1 MNSSAL
7 AKTILAD
14 YKKQIDPLLVEF
26 FQGQKAQIP
35 TSLKYAHQMLN
46 NLEDFCTRGG
56 KRLRPALVY
65 YGYKLLGGDES
76 KDILKASLAMEL
88 IHTFLLIHDDIMDE
102 SDFRRGKTTMHKIY
116 KAECE
121 TVYRANGNSQRF
133 GETMGI
139 LAGDLSF
146 CLAFELLLS
155 SDFSPELKTQVMQ
168 KLQDTVTNTIFGQE
182 LDVRLEFNG
191 SSKPSE
197 ILSVYKLKTAQYTFE
212 CPLHIGA
219 MLAGATQKDLE
230 TISNFAIPGG
240 IAFQIRDDILG
251 MFGDKKH
258 TGKPVGSDIK
268 QGKQTLLIA
277 KALQKAGKIDRK
289 RIKAAL
295 GNKELDEN
303 GIRKIQSIIRKTGA
317 LAECE
322 RVAKKHIDQAKQALS
337 KFSKH
342 NWDKD
347 IIKKLDNIADFIV
360 ERKV

>member
-1 MNSSAL
+1 MNSSAF

-14 YKKQIDPLLVEF
+14 YKKQIAPLLVEF

-35 TSLKYAHQMLN
+35 ISLKHAHQMLDD
-46 NLEDFCTRGG
+46 LEDFCTRGG

-76 KDILKASLAMEL
+76 KDILKVSLAMEL
-88 IHTFLLIHDDIMDE
+88 IHTFLLIQDDIMDE
-102 SDFRRGKTTMHKIY
+102 SNLRRGKTTMHRIY
-116 KAECE
+116 EAECE
-121 TVYRANGNSQRF
+121 TMYRANGDSQRF

-146 CLAFELLLS
+146 CLAFEPLLS

-168 KLQDTVTNTIFGQE
+168 KLQDTVINTIFGQE
-182 LDVRLEFNG
+182 LDVRLEFKG
-191 SSKPSE
+191 FSKPSE
-197 ILSVYKLKTAQYTFE
+197 ILSVYRLKTAQYTFE

-230 TISNFAIPGG
+230 TISNFAIPCG

-258 TGKPVGSDIK
+258 TGKSVGSDLR

-277 KALQKAGKIDRK
+277 KALQKAGKIDQK

-295 GNKELDEN
+295 GNKELDGDGVRE
-303 GIRKIQSIIRKTGA
+303 IRNIIRKTGA
-317 LAECE
+317 LTECE
-322 RVAKKHIDQAKQALS
+322 RVAKKHIGQAKQALS
-337 KFSKH
+337 KFSRRG
-342 NWDKD
+342 WDKD
-347 IIKKLDNIADFIV
+347 VIEKLDGIADFIV
-360 ERKV
+360 ERRV